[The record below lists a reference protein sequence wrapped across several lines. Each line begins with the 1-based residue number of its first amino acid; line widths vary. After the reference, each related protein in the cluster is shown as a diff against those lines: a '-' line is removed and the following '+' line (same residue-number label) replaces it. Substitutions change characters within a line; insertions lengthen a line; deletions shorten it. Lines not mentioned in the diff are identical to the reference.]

1 MLNHS
6 CIFFQDNVN
15 YFCKILY
22 AIFIIYLYF
31 AFLGFCLYVWIQWT
45 KLTAELIKPKNVR
58 QLYWPHG
65 RFMAGWSL
73 KYVARKKCRNFILF
87 ENKTT
92 RKIAK
97 IWMIKNY
104 IQLWKMIKIIFAKYI
119 FHMELNWKEL
129 LMFFYILSW
138 IYFISNVGEFK
149 PNIWLKNSLV
159 WRILL
164 AQILNLDNERY
175 CQHWLLI
182 NMYLPIDKKI

>member
-45 KLTAELIKPKNVR
+45 KLTAVLIKPKNV
-58 QLYWPHG
+58 
-65 RFMAGWSL
+65 
-73 KYVARKKCRNFILF
+73 ARKICRNFILF

-149 PNIWLKNSLV
+149 PNIWLKNS
-159 WRILL
+159 
-164 AQILNLDNERY
+164 
-175 CQHWLLI
+175 
-182 NMYLPIDKKI
+182 